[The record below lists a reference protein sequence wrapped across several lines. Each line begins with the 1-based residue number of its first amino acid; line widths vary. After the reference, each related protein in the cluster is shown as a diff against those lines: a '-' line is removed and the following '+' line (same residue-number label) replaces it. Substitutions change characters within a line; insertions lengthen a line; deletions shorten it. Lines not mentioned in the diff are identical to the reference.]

1 MEAASIPA
9 NVSADLILGRPT
21 YAELTQS
28 VLRPI
33 GRASR
38 GWWILFGISG
48 IGVAILI
55 LAIIDTVGVGIGV
68 FGTNIPVAWAY
79 PIIDFVWWIGI
90 GHAGTFISA
99 FLVLMGERWRASIN
113 RVAEAMTIFALVQAG
128 LFPILHL
135 GRPWFAYWLIPYPAT
150 MGVWP
155 QFKSTLP
162 WDVAAVTT
170 YFTVSL
176 LFWYVGM
183 IPDLATVRDRA
194 SGLTR
199 RRIYGI
205 LALGWRGSER
215 EWQQYRSAYVLL
227 AAFATPLVISVHSI
241 ISLDFAFALLPGWH
255 STIFPPYF
263 VVGAIYSG
271 LAMVAC
277 LLIPIRHAY
286 GFERIITARHLE
298 NLAKLMLACAWM
310 MAYSYALE
318 SFIGWYSA
326 DRFERY
332 TYLWYRPFGEY
343 GWIFWT
349 LLFTNCLAPQA
360 FWSKRLRR
368 SEPVLWAVGLLIVIG
383 MWLERFDLI
392 VTAEARD
399 FLPSSWHFYA
409 PSLVDWALLFGTI
422 SLFLFLYLLF
432 LRWAPVIPL
441 HEVKRLRRE
450 LDAGERAAG
459 REGGTPDDRRTSGN
473 SDAPAAEGYGNRED
487 VGRPPSPNPAL
498 PPSDRDGP
506 DA

>member
-1 MEAASIPA
+1 MEVASVARRDPDP
-9 NVSADLILGRPT
+9 VEELIAGRPS
-21 YAELTQS
+21 YAQLTAQ

-33 GRASR
+33 GQAPR
-38 GWWILFGISG
+38 GWWLLFAVSALGVVVLVVSVVATIGI
-48 IGVAILI
+48 
-55 LAIIDTVGVGIGV
+55 GIGV

-135 GRPWFAYWLIPYPAT
+135 GRPWFAYWLIPYPAV

-183 IPDLATVRDRA
+183 VPDLATVRDHTR
-194 SGLTR
+194 GLVR

-205 LALGWRGSER
+205 LALGWRGSAR
-215 EWQQYRSAYVLL
+215 EWRQYRSAYVLL

-271 LAMVAC
+271 LAMVLV
-277 LLIPIRHAY
+277 LLIPIRHVY
-286 GFERIITARHLE
+286 RFENLITARHLE
-298 NLAKLMLACAWM
+298 NLGKLLLACAWM
-310 MAYSYALE
+310 MLYSYAIE
-318 SFIGWYSA
+318 TFIGWYSA

-332 TYLWYRPFGEY
+332 TYLVFRPLGAY
-343 GWIFWT
+343 GWIFWAM
-349 LLFTNCLAPQA
+349 LFTNCLAAQV
-360 FWSKRLRR
+360 FWSKRVRR
-368 SEPVLWAVGLLIVIG
+368 SEPALFVVGLLVVAG

-399 FLPSSWHFYA
+399 FLPSAWHLYA
-409 PSLVDWALLFGTI
+409 PSLVDWGLLFGTI
-422 SLFLFLYLLF
+422 SLFVFLYLLF
-432 LRWAPVIPL
+432 LRYAPVIPL

-450 LDAGERAAG
+450 LMLGDRESGAAGDAGVRGSPGDAEAARG
-459 REGGTPDDRRTSGN
+459 
-473 SDAPAAEGYGNRED
+473 
-487 VGRPPSPNPAL
+487 
-498 PPSDRDGP
+498 
-506 DA
+506 